1 MEKAIRL
8 TYFIFIFIL
17 FSACEKKQ
25 TLFLKK
31 SSESTGIDFSNQ
43 LDPDSNLNILNYLY
57 YYNGAGVATADYN
70 NDGLPD
76 LYFTSNEAS
85 DKLYLNLGNFKFQDV
100 TAQSNI
106 DNSEGWTTGVSNI
119 DINNDGLMDLYLSKV
134 AGIVGLQGHNLLY
147 INKGIDDDGNL
158 KFKESSKEYGL
169 DFSGFST
176 QSVFLDYDLDGD
188 LDLFLLNHSIHPNR
202 NYGRGNKRSSFDT
215 RAGDRIFRNDGGT
228 FVDVSEETGIFQ
240 GPTGYGL
247 GVAVGDLNNDNYPD
261 IYVGNDFFEND
272 YVYINQQDGTFQDL
286 ITSSPDSFGH
296 TSHYSMGNDIADMNN
311 DGLADIVSLDML
323 PEDLHTY
330 KTSGLEF
337 PFQTYSNYLRNG
349 FAPQYMQ
356 NTLHMNRGDL
366 KFSEVAYLSGIA
378 ATEWSWSALFADFDN
393 DSHQDLFITNGIKG
407 ATNNMDYIKFISTE
421 EIQQQI
427 STGEKIDLENLT
439 KRLPEKKVNNYI
451 FRNSGDQK
459 FTNASEEWLPA
470 QKSFSHGSIYVDLD
484 DDGDLD
490 LVTNNTEDTAFIY
503 ENTTTESNF
512 LKIDLQGP
520 DRNRFGIGAKVTVH
534 TKEVTQMKEH
544 YLSRGYLS
552 SLAPGLHFGLGS
564 NTVVDSVTVKWYDG
578 SKTVLGKVKANQKV
592 IVKYSASAKNKKETA
607 KLPAYEFAN
616 DSILNYKHVEQASL
630 DFNRQP
636 LSLFAYSNP
645 GPTMTTGD
653 LNGDGQMDLVLGGG
667 KSQPLQVFFQNDE
680 TFEKFETP
688 AFEADAI
695 SENTGIALL
704 DHDNDGDLDILVVSG
719 GNEFRSGDA
728 IQPKLYVNDDCQFRK
743 DSNNFNGLSFNASG
757 VSVADVNYDGFQ
769 DVFISS
775 SIKPHEFGS
784 SSVQFLFIN
793 DKGKFRD
800 ATRKY
805 FKELPGSVQTSK
817 CVDFNRDGYLD
828 LIMAGHWNAPE
839 IYLNN
844 SGKSFSRMDSNLSDY
859 QGWWNDLELA
869 DFDNDGDLDLVAAN
883 WGLNSRLTAS
893 REEPVNLYLNDFDEN
908 ATSDPILTYFY
919 KGEETV
925 FASKDELDQQLPY
938 LKKRFNTYEQFANAE
953 LSEIFPKE
961 KLEEA
966 QLKNVT
972 ELASC
977 YFENLGNGTFKKH
990 VLPFEAQV
998 SPIISMEVSD
1008 YNADG
1013 LLDVLLAG
1021 NNYEIS
1027 TQLGR
1032 LDASHGVLLLNDG
1045 NANFTVSKEFP
1056 AISGAARDIGKIC
1069 VGNQEY
1075 VIITRNDDTPVILK
1089 STNKNE

>member
-1 MEKAIRL
+1 MAKAIRL

-85 DKLYLNLGNFKFQDV
+85 DKLYVNLGNFKFKDV
-100 TAQSNI
+100 TSQSNI
-106 DNSEGWTTGVSNI
+106 ENSTGWTTGVSNI
-119 DINNDGLMDLYLSKV
+119 DINNDGLMDLYISKV
-134 AGIVGLQGHNLLY
+134 AGIEDLEGHNLLY
-147 INKGIDDDGNL
+147 INNGIDSDGNL
-158 KFKESSKEYGL
+158 KFKESSREYGL
-169 DFSGFST
+169 DFSGYST

-202 NYGRGNKRSSFDT
+202 NYGRGSKRSSFDAK
-215 RAGDRIFRNDGGT
+215 AGDRIFRNDGSS
-228 FVDVSEETGIFQ
+228 FVDVSAETGIFQ

-247 GVAVGDLNNDNYPD
+247 GVAVGDLNNDGYSD

-272 YVYINQQDGTFQDL
+272 YVYINQQDGTFQEL
-286 ITSSPDSFGH
+286 MTGSPQNLGH

-311 DGLADIVSLDML
+311 DGLADIISLDML
-323 PEDLHTY
+323 PENLETY

-337 PFQTYSNYLRNG
+337 PFQTYANYLRNG

-356 NTLHMNRGDL
+356 NTLHINLGDL
-366 KFSEVAYLSGIA
+366 NFSEVANLSGVA

-393 DSHQDLFITNGIKG
+393 DTNQDLFITNGIKG
-407 ATNNMDYIKFISTE
+407 ATNDMDYIKFISTE
-421 EIQQQI
+421 EIQQQL
-427 STGEKIDLENLT
+427 SSGEKIDLENLT
-439 KRLPEKKVNNYI
+439 KRLPEKKLENYI
-451 FRNSGDQK
+451 FRNDGTHS
-459 FTNASEEWLPA
+459 FTNASEAWLPA
-470 QKSFSHGSIYVDLD
+470 QESFSHGSVYVDLD

-490 LVTNNTEDTAFIY
+490 LVTNNTDDAAFVY
-503 ENTTTESNF
+503 ENTTAKNKF
-512 LKIDLQGP
+512 LKVQLQGP
-520 DRNRFGIGAKVTVH
+520 ENNRFGIGAKVSVY
-534 TKEVTQMKEH
+534 TKYGMQMKEQ

-564 NTVVDSVTVKWYDG
+564 SKMVDSVIVKWFDG
-578 SKTVLGKVKANQKV
+578 SQTILKDLKADQKV
-592 IVKYSASAKNKKETA
+592 VAKYSASEKFVTQTKDDQK
-607 KLPAYEFAN
+607 AYDAT
-616 DSILNYKHVEQASL
+616 DSILNYRHTEQPSL

-636 LSLFAYSNP
+636 LALFAYSNP
-645 GPTMTTGD
+645 GPTMANGD
-653 LNGDGQMDLVLGGG
+653 LNGDGLEDLVLGGG
-667 KSQPLQVFFQNDE
+667 KSQPLQIFFQDNAA
-680 TFEKFETP
+680 FSKFETT

-704 DHDNDGDLDILVVSG
+704 DYDRDSDLDILVVSG
-719 GNEFRSGDA
+719 GNEFKSGKA
-728 IQPKLYVNDDCQFRK
+728 IQPKLYRNENGQFIK
-743 DSNNFNGLSFNASG
+743 DERGFKGVSLNASG
-757 VSVADVNYDGFQ
+757 VSVKDFNKDGYP

-775 SIKPHEFGS
+775 NLKPHEFGS
-784 SSVQFLFIN
+784 STQQFLFIN
-793 DKGKFRD
+793 QKGRF
-800 ATRKY
+800 ANVTPKY
-805 FKELPGSVQTSK
+805 FKELPGSVQTSEWI
-817 CVDFNRDGYLD
+817 DFNRDGFPD
-828 LIMAGHWNAPE
+828 LVLAGHWNAPE

-844 SGKSFSRMDSNLSDY
+844 GGKSFSKMNSNLSDFK
-859 QGWWNDLELA
+859 GWWNDLKIA
-869 DFDNDGDLDLVAAN
+869 DFDNDGDHDLVVAN

-893 REEPVNLYLNDFDEN
+893 RDEPVNLYLNDFDEN
-908 ATSDPILTYFY
+908 GTSDPVLTYFH

-938 LKKRFNTYEQFANAE
+938 LKKKFTTYKDFAHAE

-961 KLEEA
+961 KLAEA
-966 QLKNVT
+966 QQQNVT

-977 YFENLGNGTFKKH
+977 YFENLGNGKFKKH
-990 VLPFEAQV
+990 LLPFEAQV
-998 SPIISMEVSD
+998 SPMMSIEVSD

-1013 LLDVLLAG
+1013 FQDILLAG
-1021 NNYEIS
+1021 NHYEIS

-1032 LDASHGVLLLNDG
+1032 LDASHAVLLLNDG
-1045 NANFTVSKEFP
+1045 SANFKVSKQFP

-1089 STNKNE
+1089 STIKNE

>member
-17 FSACEKKQ
+17 FSACEKKK
-25 TLFLKK
+25 TLLIKK
-31 SSESTGIDFSNQ
+31 SSESTGIHFSNE
-43 LDPDSNLNILNYLY
+43 LNPDSDLNILNYLY

-70 NDGLPD
+70 KDGRPD
-76 LYFTSNEAS
+76 LYFTSNEAA
-85 DKLYLNLGNFKFQDV
+85 DKLYLNLGNFRFQDI

-119 DINNDGLMDLYLSKV
+119 DINNDGLMDLYISKV
-134 AGIVGLQGHNLLY
+134 AGIEGLEGHNLLY
-147 INKGIDDDGNL
+147 VNEGVDSEGNL

-202 NYGRGNKRSSFDT
+202 NYGRGSKRNSFDA
-215 RAGDRIFRNDGGT
+215 RAGDRIFRNEGT
-228 FVDVSEETGIFQ
+228 KFVDVSAETGIFQ

-272 YVYINQQDGTFQDL
+272 YVYVNLQDGTFQDL
-286 ITSSPDSFGH
+286 ITSSPESLGH

-349 FAPQYMQ
+349 FGPQYMQ
-356 NTLHMNRGDL
+356 NTLHINRGDL
-366 KFSEVAYLSGIA
+366 KFSEVAYLSGVA

-439 KRLPEKKVNNYI
+439 MRLPEKKVANYI
-451 FRNSGDQK
+451 FKNTGEQK
-459 FTNASEEWLPA
+459 FTNVSEEWLPV
-470 QKSFSHGSIYVDLD
+470 QESFSHGSVYVDLD

-490 LVTNNTEDTAFIY
+490 LVTNNTNDAAFIY
-503 ENTTTESNF
+503 ENTTTKSNF

-520 DRNRFGIGAKVTVH
+520 EKNRFGIGAKVTVH
-534 TKEVTQMKEH
+534 TKEVKQMKEH

-552 SLAPGLHFGLGS
+552 SLAPGLHFGLGT
-564 NTVVDSVTVKWYDG
+564 NTVVDSVTAKWYDG
-578 SKTVLGKVKANQKV
+578 SKTVLKTVKSNQKIV
-592 IVKYSASAKNKKETA
+592 VKYSASEKNKKER
-607 KLPAYEFAN
+607 LEFPRYLIET
-616 DSILNYKHVEQASL
+616 DSILNYKHIEQASL

-636 LSLFAYSNP
+636 LGLFAYSNP
-645 GPTMTTGD
+645 GPTLATGD
-653 LNGDGQMDLVLGGG
+653 LNGDGNIDLVLGGG
-667 KSQPLQVFFQNDE
+667 KSQALQVFFQKDE
-680 TFEKFETP
+680 TFRKLETS

-719 GNEFRSGDA
+719 GNEFRSGEA
-728 IQPKLYVNDDCQFRK
+728 IQPKLYMNENGQFRK
-743 DSNNFNGLSFNASG
+743 DSINFERLSLNASG
-757 VSVADVNYDGFQ
+757 VSLADVNNDGFQ

-775 SIKPHEFGS
+775 NLKPHEFGS
-784 SSVQFLFIN
+784 SSKQFLWIN
-793 DKGKFRD
+793 NNGQVRD
-800 ATRKY
+800 ATREY

-817 CVDFNRDGYLD
+817 WVDFNRDGYLD
-828 LIMAGHWNAPE
+828 LILAGHWNGPQ
-839 IYLNN
+839 IFLNN
-844 SGKSFSRMDSNLSDY
+844 SGKSFSKMESNLSDFK
-859 QGWWNDLELA
+859 GWWNDLELA
-869 DFDNDGDLDLVAAN
+869 DFDNDGDLDLVVGN
-883 WGLNSRLTAS
+883 WGLNSRLTATW
-893 REEPVNLYLNDFDEN
+893 EEPVNLYLNDFDGN

-938 LKKRFNTYEQFANAE
+938 LKKRFNTYEQFANAK

-966 QLKNVT
+966 QVKNVT
-972 ELASC
+972 DLASC
-977 YFENLGNGTFKKH
+977 YFENLGNGTFKKLE
-990 VLPFEAQV
+990 LPFEAQV
-998 SPIISMEVSD
+998 SPMMSIEVSD

-1013 LLDVLLAG
+1013 FQDILLAG

-1045 NANFTVSKEFP
+1045 SANFTVSKEFP

-1075 VIITRNDDTPVILK
+1075 VIITRNNDSTVILK
-1089 STNKNE
+1089 STN

>member
-17 FSACEKKQ
+17 FSACEKKK
-25 TLFLKK
+25 TLFVKK
-31 SSESTGIDFSNQ
+31 SSEATGIHFSNQ
-43 LDPDSNLNILNYLY
+43 LDTDSKLNILNYLY

-70 NDGLPD
+70 NDGRTD
-76 LYFTSNEAS
+76 LYFTSNQAS

-100 TAQSNI
+100 TTQSNI
-106 DNSEGWTTGVSNI
+106 DNAEGWTTGVSNI
-119 DINNDGLMDLYLSKV
+119 DINNDGLMDLYISKV
-134 AGIVGLQGHNLLY
+134 AGIEGLEGHNLLY
-147 INKGIDDDGNL
+147 INEGVDTEGNL

-202 NYGRGNKRSSFDT
+202 NYGRGSKRNSFDA
-215 RAGDRIFRNDGGT
+215 RAGDRIFRNEGTT

-272 YVYINQQDGTFQDL
+272 YVYINQQDGNFQDL
-286 ITSSPDSFGH
+286 ITSSPQSLGH

-323 PEDLHTY
+323 PENLQTY

-356 NTLHMNRGDL
+356 NTLHINRGDL
-366 KFSEVAYLSGIA
+366 KFSEVAYLSGVA
-378 ATEWSWSALFADFDN
+378 TTEWSWSALFADFDN

-439 KRLPEKKVNNYI
+439 KRLPEKKVDNYI
-451 FRNSGDQK
+451 FKNNGDQK
-459 FTNASEEWLPA
+459 FTDASEEWLPV
-470 QKSFSHGSIYVDLD
+470 QKSFSHGSVYVDLD

-490 LVTNNTEDTAFIY
+490 LVTNNTEDAAFIY
-503 ENTTTESNF
+503 ENTTNESNF
-512 LKIDLQGP
+512 LKIDLQGT

-534 TKEVTQMKEH
+534 TKKITQTKEH

-564 NTVVDSVTVKWYDG
+564 NTVVDSVIAKWYDG
-578 SKTVLGKVKANQKV
+578 SKTVLRKVKSNQKV
-592 IVKYSASAKNKKETA
+592 IIKYSDSEESKKESA
-607 KLPAYEFAN
+607 KLPAYEIAN
-616 DSILNYKHVEQASL
+616 DSILNYRHIEQASL

-645 GPTMTTGD
+645 GPTLATGD
-653 LNGDGQMDLVLGGG
+653 LNGDGNIDLVLGGG
-667 KSQPLQVFFQNDE
+667 KSQALQVFFQNDE
-680 TFEKFETP
+680 AFKKLETS

-719 GNEFRSGDA
+719 GNEFRSGEA
-728 IQPKLYVNDDCQFRK
+728 LQPKLYVNENGQFRR
-743 DSNNFNGLSFNASG
+743 DHNSFNGLSLNASG
-757 VSVADVNYDGFQ
+757 VIVADVNNDGFQ
-769 DVFISS
+769 DVFFSS
-775 SIKPHEFGS
+775 NIKPHEFGS
-784 SSVQFLFIN
+784 SSEQFLFIN
-793 DKGKFRD
+793 DKGEFKD
-800 ATRKY
+800 ATWEY

-817 CVDFNRDGYLD
+817 WVDFNRDGFLD
-828 LIMAGHWNAPE
+828 LIMAGHWNAPV

-844 SGKSFSRMDSNLSDY
+844 SGKSFSRMDSNLSDF

-893 REEPVNLYLNDFDEN
+893 REEPVNLYLNDFDGN

-919 KGEETV
+919 KDEETV

-966 QLKNVT
+966 QVQNVT

-990 VLPFEAQV
+990 ELAFEAQV
-998 SPIISMEVSD
+998 SAMMSIEVSD

-1013 LLDVLLAG
+1013 YPDVLLAG

-1045 NANFTVSKEFP
+1045 SANFAVSKQFP

-1075 VIITRNDDTPVILK
+1075 VIITRNNDSPVILK